1 MTKRDF
7 FRLILKLFGLY
18 SLILTVFSFIPS
30 NIGYIMYDFNWTA
43 IVWITGMTAFIL
55 FIFLGLIRNTD
66 RIIEWLKMDR
76 GFDEDRIEFG
86 NFNAPGIV
94 KFALIVIG
102 GFLILD
108 YLPDFLQ
115 YCFLAFKMKVSLNG
129 LNELESISFGTQLDY
144 FQWTVAGLNILMGY
158 ILLTRYERLS
168 TWLTRKTS

>member
-30 NIGYIMYDFNWTA
+30 NIGYIMYDFNYTA
-43 IVWITGMTAFIL
+43 IVWIAGMTAFVL

-66 RIIEWLKMDR
+66 KIIDWLKIDR

-86 NFNAPGIV
+86 NFNAQGIA
-94 KFALIVIG
+94 KLALIIIG

-108 YLPDFLQ
+108 YLPDFIQ
-115 YCFLAFKMKVSLNG
+115 YFYLAFKEKVSTNS
-129 LNELESISFGTQLDY
+129 LNEFESIAFGTQLDY
-144 FQWTVAGLNILMGY
+144 FQWTVAGINIIMGY
-158 ILLTRYERLS
+158 ILLTQYQRIGV
-168 TWLTRKTS
+168 WLTRKTQ